1 MSEGETP
8 EVPRRAGRR
17 AGDRARVDRI
27 FGEVLPS
34 ITRDER
40 DDGATPERG
49 GDDWWRSQVP
59 PHHGDTG

>member
-8 EVPRRAGRR
+8 EVPRRARRR
-17 AGDRARVDRI
+17 AGDLERVDRI

-34 ITRDER
+34 TTRDEW
-40 DDGATPERG
+40 DDGSSPD
-49 GDDWWRSQVP
+49 GDEWLRAQVP